1 MVNGNENFYTD
12 LDTIP
17 IYNFRKCI
25 KGDLKFMF
33 EDKKGLITS
42 LITEKWDKLYN
53 EYCRLTASNETANY
67 YLLIKDISFLESRL
81 LIAPA
86 LANNLLHSKE
96 SERVDVIKELS
107 EWKLKI
113 NVNKNIGDEVAKTLK
128 ILNNSKNLLKRK
140 IEEYEAIKSK
150 NENENGVSIQAQC
163 IMINRYLGIKPDI
176 HRDSVIMWLE
186 YFNEISKIK
195 TNKDNE

>member
-81 LIAPA
+81 LIAPS
-86 LANNLLHSKE
+86 LVNNLLHSKE
-96 SERVDVIKELS
+96 SERADVIKELS